1 MAHKNLVIMKI
12 TIASGKGG
20 TGKSMVAANLAWSLS
35 GSEQVILV
43 DCDVEEPNLHLFFPE
58 DWPSISPVNVRVP
71 EINSD
76 TCTLCGEC
84 AAFCSF
90 GALVAAKDRVLF
102 FPEHCH
108 SCGGCGMV
116 CPAGAIAE
124 VARPIGTITERS
136 ISPTFNLVTGTLN
149 EGEVLGVT
157 VIREAKK
164 RAGSDGWTIFDSSPG
179 TSCPV
184 VETLYGSEFCL
195 LVTESTPFGLHDLA
209 LAYDVTSKMGIPSG
223 VVINRSDG
231 KDESTRTFC
240 DDNGLPILLVIPFE
254 RKIAEIQG
262 SGELIARVDPE
273 WKERFC
279 ELAKACRLRTE
290 GG

>member
-1 MAHKNLVIMKI
+1 MVIMKI

-35 GSEQVILV
+35 GSETITLV

-58 DWPSISPVNVRVP
+58 DRPSISPVYVRVP

-108 SCGGCGMV
+108 SCGGCGIV
-116 CPAGAIAE
+116 CPARAIAE
-124 VARPIGTITERS
+124 KERPIGTITKRS
-136 ISPTFNLVTGTLN
+136 ISPTLTLVTGTLN
-149 EGEVLGVT
+149 EGEVLGVA
-157 VIREAKK
+157 VIREAKE
-164 RAGSDGWTIFDSSPG
+164 RAGTEGWIIFDASPG

-209 LAYDVTSKMGIPSG
+209 LAYDVTSRMGIPSG

-240 DDNGLPILLVIPFE
+240 NDHGLPILLVIPFE

-262 SGELIARVDPE
+262 SGDLIARVDPE

-279 ELAKACRLRTE
+279 ELARTCRSRTE
-290 GG
+290 GV